1 MNNLGKPVAAA
12 GVQIQLVTV
21 NAYVDLAVIVGNQ
34 QICEFRIEER
44 HRADGRIHGRTRT
57 TGTNHAVVG
66 WAEGLFS
73 RDETRRA
80 SLHELACFLAR
91 VGLDVTPVLERAQER
106 GWPQEIIDEAAEAAE
121 GARSERA
128 GVDRHARASP

>member
-80 SLHELACFLAR
+80 SLHEL
-91 VGLDVTPVLERAQER
+91 GLDVTPVLERAQER

>member
-1 MNNLGKPVAAA
+1 MNNLGKPVATA
-12 GVQIQLVTV
+12 GVQIQLVTA

-44 HRADGRIHGRTRT
+44 HRADGRIHGRART
-57 TGTNHAVVG
+57 TGTNYAVVG

-80 SLHELACFLAR
+80 SLHDLACFLAGM
-91 VGLDVTPVLERAQER
+91 GLDVTPVLQRAQER
-106 GWPQEIIDEAAEAAE
+106 GWPREIIDEAAEAAE
-121 GARSERA
+121 RARPEQA
-128 GVDRHARASP
+128 EPIGHA